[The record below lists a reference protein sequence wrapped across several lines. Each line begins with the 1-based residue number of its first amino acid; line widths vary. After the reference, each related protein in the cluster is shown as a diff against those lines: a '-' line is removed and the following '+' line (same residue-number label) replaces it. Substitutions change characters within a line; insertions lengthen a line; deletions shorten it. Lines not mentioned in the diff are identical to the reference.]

1 MQGSL
6 DAWNVKAALD
16 WTTGYFG
23 RKGDEHPRLS
33 AEWLLSEACGMRRV
47 DLYVDFDRVLSMD
60 ERDTLRD
67 YVRRRAAG
75 EPLQYITGEVAFR
88 HIMVKVAHG
97 VLIPRPE
104 TEVLV
109 SEALSLLAPLKR
121 RCAIDS
127 LGEEE
132 RAAVL
137 SRRADGS
144 SCGEAA
150 RGEAAVA
157 DICTGSGCIACS
169 IAYERPDARVTAVD
183 IAPDAVALARDN
195 VFALGLEGRVQVL
208 QGDLAAPLD
217 FAGSGAGSYDLVVSN
232 PPYVPEDV
240 MGRLPS
246 EVADFEPRLAL
257 AGGDDGLDVFRRLI
271 RQAAALLKPGGGFA
285 CELHEGHLDHAAVLA
300 SEAGFE
306 QVRIVD
312 DLAGRPR
319 VLTARM
325 PR

>member
-1 MQGSL
+1 MRRSL
-6 DAWNVKAALD
+6 DVWNVKEALD
-16 WTTGYFG
+16 WTTAYLEH
-23 RKGDEHPRLS
+23 KGDEHPRLS

-60 ERDTLRD
+60 ERDTLRG

-88 HIMVKVAHG
+88 HIVVKVAHG

-109 SEALSLLAPLKR
+109 SEALSLLVPLKR

-132 RAAVL
+132 RAEVL
-137 SRRADGS
+137 SRCTDCS
-144 SCGEAA
+144 SCDEESGGEV
-150 RGEAAVA
+150 AVA

-195 VFALGLEGRVQVL
+195 VFALGLEDRVRVL

-217 FAGSGAGSYDLVVSN
+217 FAGSYDLVVSN
-232 PPYVPEDV
+232 PPYIPEDV
-240 MGRLPS
+240 MNRLPS
-246 EVADFEPRLAL
+246 EVVDFEPRLAL
-257 AGGDDGLDVFRRLI
+257 AGGDDGLDVFRRLA

-285 CELHEGHLDHAAVLA
+285 CELHEGHLDQAAVLA

-319 VLTARM
+319 VLTARI